1 MLRRRDFVYLDRG
14 ELIGS
19 IEEKANSYYLKIWL
33 SCSKEEQLGLIYL
46 AKDGFANLTNH
57 QVIQNLVRSGLIVR
71 HPGFRLMNDS
81 FKKFVL
87 EGDNQEVIKWA
98 KQSSTSSWGK
108 VKMPLIMVLAGV
120 LVFLFSTQPGAFKS
134 TISIVTAVTAEIP
147 TLIKVF
153 GSLKFGRAGAAVE
166 A

>member
-1 MLRRRDFVYLDRG
+1 
-14 ELIGS
+14 
-19 IEEKANSYYLKIWL
+19 
-33 SCSKEEQLGLIYL
+33 
-46 AKDGFANLTNH
+46 
-57 QVIQNLVRSGLIVR
+57 
-71 HPGFRLMNDS
+71 MNDS

-120 LVFLFSTQPGAFKS
+120 LVFLFSTQPSAFKS
-134 TISIVTAVTAEIP
+134 TISIVSAVTAGIP
-147 TLIKVF
+147 ALIKIL
-153 GSLKFGRAGAAVE
+153 GSVKFGRAGAAVE